1 MKSNILI
8 TDKLLNDYTNIF
20 KEKFSIDCLWKMNS
34 NINFNKYTGIVVTG
48 GFKTNKRF
56 LSNFKNL
63 KIVSVFGV
71 GYDGVD
77 IEYCKNNN
85 IIVTNTPNVLT
96 DDVADLALGLMISL
110 SRKIVLGHEYTYQK
124 KWMQKP
130 FNLTQSLT
138 NKTIGIVGMG
148 AIGKAFSKRAE
159 SLLMNIVYHG
169 PNKKKVK
176 YKYYKNLKQMAKA
189 IDIMVIT
196 CIGGK
201 STKNIINKEIIS
213 SLKKSSLIINVS
225 RGSVIDE
232 KYLLH
237 ALNKN
242 TITGAALDV
251 FDSEPKINKKF
262 FKLKN
267 VILSPHNASGTIETR
282 LKMAIM
288 SCDNLYSFVKYSKVK
303 NKVTIKK

>member
-20 KEKFSIDCLWKMNS
+20 KEKFSIDCLWKIKS
-34 NINFNKYTGIVVTG
+34 NINYNKYTGIVVTG

-96 DDVADLALGLMISL
+96 DDVADLALGLMITL
-110 SRKIVLGHEYTYQK
+110 SRKIVSGHEYTYQK

-130 FNLTQSLT
+130 FNLSQSLT

-159 SLLMNIVYHG
+159 SLLMNIV
-169 PNKKKVK
+169 
-176 YKYYKNLKQMAKA
+176 
-189 IDIMVIT
+189 
-196 CIGGK
+196 
-201 STKNIINKEIIS
+201 
-213 SLKKSSLIINVS
+213 
-225 RGSVIDE
+225 
-232 KYLLH
+232 
-237 ALNKN
+237 
-242 TITGAALDV
+242 
-251 FDSEPKINKKF
+251 
-262 FKLKN
+262 
-267 VILSPHNASGTIETR
+267 
-282 LKMAIM
+282 
-288 SCDNLYSFVKYSKVK
+288 
-303 NKVTIKK
+303 

>member
-1 MKSNILI
+1 
-8 TDKLLNDYTNIF
+8 
-20 KEKFSIDCLWKMNS
+20 
-34 NINFNKYTGIVVTG
+34 
-48 GFKTNKRF
+48 
-56 LSNFKNL
+56 
-63 KIVSVFGV
+63 
-71 GYDGVD
+71 
-77 IEYCKNNN
+77 
-85 IIVTNTPNVLT
+85 
-96 DDVADLALGLMISL
+96 
-110 SRKIVLGHEYTYQK
+110 
-124 KWMQKP
+124 
-130 FNLTQSLT
+130 
-138 NKTIGIVGMG
+138 
-148 AIGKAFSKRAE
+148 
-159 SLLMNIVYHG
+159 MNIVYYG
-169 PNKKKVK
+169 PNKKKIK
-176 YKYYKNLKQMAKA
+176 YRYYKNLKQMAQA

-288 SCDNLYSFVKYSKVK
+288 SRDNLYSFVKYSKVK
-303 NKVTIKK
+303 NKVTI